1 MASILKVDTLTGN
14 TTAKTVT
21 VTVGASATQSLEQGL
36 AKAWLFASNA
46 AVLNDSLNVSS
57 GPDHGSGDYSYALT
71 NAFSD
76 ANYANTWTNRG
87 TTAQI
92 ATRNSGR
99 DAAGTL
105 AIEAFN
111 SSGTNTNNQHSGMAY
126 GDLA

>member
-1 MASILKVDTLTGN
+1 MAGKIVADTLEHS
-14 TTAKTVT
+14 TA
-21 VTVGASATQSLEQGL
+21 GSIATNYVVEGS
-36 AKAWLFASNA
+36 AKAWVFATNA

-57 GPDHGSGDYSYALT
+57 GTDHGSGDYSYALT

-76 ANYANTWTNRG
+76 ENYANTWTNRG

-105 AIEAFN
+105 AMEAFN
-111 SSGTNTNNQHSGMAY
+111 SSGTNTNNQNSGIAH